1 MKTSRELKMALF
13 DANKEK
19 FSVSEDG
26 YVGFIQM
33 PQSTIN
39 LNMENAKLVMNSAR
53 KLGISP
59 DEFINN
65 LIQVDLGIAKKFSNL
80 SQEIQDLIK

>member
-1 MKTSRELKMALF
+1 
-13 DANKEK
+13 
-19 FSVSEDG
+19 
-26 YVGFIQM
+26 
-33 PQSTIN
+33 
-39 LNMENAKLVMNSAR
+39 MNSAR